1 MNTADLERKK
11 CRKKHYSEVCQ
22 HLEACKSTKTC
33 KKQHPKNCKKY
44 NTERGC
50 RFGSE
55 CAYYHKR
62 DQDSSK
68 PCECQTKIDI
78 LEKIVTEMAH
88 KIVNHENTLDNMKM
102 LLSEQSELKKKVN
115 LLEVVVQKMFLEKI
129 QLEAKPKNK
138 KITIV
143 DKEIIEEA
151 IEEETDCKRKQK
163 ITDREDGTDVKI
175 N

>member
-1 MNTADLERKK
+1 MDTADLEKNVG
-11 CRKKHYSEVCQ
+11 KKHLSEVCH

-102 LLSEQSELKKKVN
+102 LLPEQSELKEKVN
-115 LLEVVVQKMFLEKI
+115 LLEAAVQKMFLEKFNLTPKPRI
-129 QLEAKPKNK
+129 KRLQL
-138 KITIV
+138 
-143 DKEIIEEA
+143 
-151 IEEETDCKRKQK
+151 
-163 ITDREDGTDVKI
+163 
-175 N
+175 